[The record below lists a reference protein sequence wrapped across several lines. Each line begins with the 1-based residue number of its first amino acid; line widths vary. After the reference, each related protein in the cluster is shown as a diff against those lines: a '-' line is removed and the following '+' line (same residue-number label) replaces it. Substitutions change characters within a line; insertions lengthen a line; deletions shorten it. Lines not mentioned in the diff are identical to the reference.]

1 MLWYK
6 AWLETRTRFLIA
18 LVGITAIA
26 SYSIYSQVRDALPT
40 SGMYYY
46 YFVLHNCHHFVAL
59 LWVVALML
67 LMMGGV
73 VREKAVGVSSFT
85 LTLPVSRRRLMWTRI
100 AAGLAETV
108 TLAVVPW
115 SAMFTIACTAGKPL
129 PIEQAMIHVTLMLA
143 GGLFFFATAVLCSS
157 VLEGEYTAPLVAFG
171 AIATAALALNDPP
184 LREYSPWHMLF
195 ASNLLDRKRQ
205 LLSGPIPWPVIAG
218 TAVVAGMMLIAS
230 VRMVEQREF

>member
-6 AWLETRTRFLIA
+6 AWLESRTRFLIA

-26 SYSIYSQVRDALPT
+26 SDSIYRQVKDALPT
-40 SGMYYY
+40 SGMSYYR
-46 YFVLHNCHHFVAL
+46 FVLHNCHQFVAL
-59 LWVVALML
+59 LWVIALTL

-73 VREKAVGVSSFT
+73 VREKAVGASSFT

-115 SAMFTIACTAGKPL
+115 SAMFTIACTVGKPL
-129 PIEQAMIHVTLMLA
+129 PIEQATIHVTLMLA
-143 GGLFFFATAVLCSS
+143 GGLFFFATAVFCSS
-157 VLEGEYTAPLVAFG
+157 LLEGEYTAPLVAFG
-171 AIATAALALNDPP
+171 AIATVAFALNDPP
-184 LREYSPWHMLF
+184 LRDYSPWHMLF

-218 TAVVAGMMLIAS
+218 TAVVASMMLIAS
-230 VRMVEQREF
+230 VRIVERREF